1 MKISKK
7 EIIVRLLNQLYD
19 VIDYNLELK
28 NTIEELEIKIFKYDK
43 EQTITTA
50 KNK

>member
-1 MKISKK
+1 MKTSKK

-19 VIDYNLELK
+19 VIDYNLELQ

-43 EQTITTA
+43 EQTISTA